1 MDKRERNRI
10 ARAKW
15 RAEHREE
22 HRASV
27 KAWRLANPD
36 AAREKDRRAA
46 ERRKAKKRAAREA
59 RLAATVAERA
69 VAKSASAERARVRKH
84 SHYLA
89 NREHVLE
96 QSRKWREA
104 NPGKS
109 ATLQRAWRGK
119 NREKVR
125 ANKRSRKA
133 AKRITLVRE
142 LTKLQRGRCA
152 YCRTRLADEFH
163 VDHVMPLK
171 RGGPDR
177 RSNLQL
183 TCVPCNLAKS
193 AQHPIAFAQSKGML
207 L

>member
-10 ARAKW
+10 ARAAW
-15 RAEHREE
+15 RAAHREE

-36 AAREKDRRAA
+36 LAREKDRRSK
-46 ERRKAKKRAAREA
+46 ERQTAKRRAAREA
-59 RLAATVAERA
+59 RLIATAEDRAAAQVARA
-69 VAKSASAERARVRKH
+69 EARCKDGRAR
-84 SHYLA
+84 YLA
-89 NREHVLE
+89 NRERSLE

-109 ATLQRAWRGK
+109 AALQRAWRGK

-125 ANKRSRKA
+125 A
-133 AKRITLVRE
+133 AKRGRKTAKRVTLVRE
-142 LTKLQRGRCA
+142 LMKLQNGRCA
-152 YCRTRLADEFH
+152 YCRIKLGSEFH
-163 VDHVMPLK
+163 VDHAMPLK
-171 RGGPDR
+171 LGGPDR

-183 TCVPCNLAKS
+183 TCIPCNLSKS
-193 AQHPIAFAQSKGML
+193 AQHPITFARSKGML